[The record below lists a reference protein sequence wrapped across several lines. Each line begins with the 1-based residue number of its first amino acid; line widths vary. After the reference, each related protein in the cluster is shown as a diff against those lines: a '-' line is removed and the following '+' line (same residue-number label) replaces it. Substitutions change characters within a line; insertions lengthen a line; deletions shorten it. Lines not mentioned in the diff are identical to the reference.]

1 MRTLKNNKELQVDVN
16 GRIKYIDIDIKD
28 KNSKGKKF
36 SWIRALLKRASRH
49 LRREHKKINPDD

>member
-1 MRTLKNNKELQVDVN
+1 LQVDVN

-36 SWIRALLKRASRH
+36 SWIRALLKRAARH